1 MIPPPVTCVRI
12 LADGVMSASV
22 AGSAKGNESEEEK
35 EEEEEKTRLGE
46 LIDCRRI

>member
-1 MIPPPVTCVRI
+1 MIPPPVTSVHI

-22 AGSAKGNESEEEK
+22 AVRAKGNEA
-35 EEEEEKTRLGE
+35 EEEEEEKKKTRLGE